1 MARIKIKELPV
12 IRYDEIQ
19 DTHITI
25 VETKEDTYQASIADM
40 KKVYSCDAKL
50 SAIVDAINEKLQ
62 ELEDLI
68 NSNNET
74 IYGAL
79 QELKDALGVIEN
91 NVKNLT
97 TRLKT
102 AEDKLENHESR
113 IGDLE
118 TSNSQIL
125 ERLDENDQINQDQNQ
140 KINSLI
146 NDNETNKQNIEDL
159 RDKIQEHDEHLSEI
173 DQTLED
179 HKQLIDSNKEETDNI
194 INENFEYLNDR
205 LQRKYMEL
213 LSIIDFYHHLTHDNE
228 GNVILDDGNTTII
241 IKVNE

>member
-1 MARIKIKELPV
+1 MLVDIV
-12 IRYDEIQ
+12 I
-19 DTHITI
+19 
-25 VETKEDTYQASIADM
+25 SILEPIP
-40 KKVYSCDAKL
+40 KLLFNKL
-50 SAIVDAINEKLQ
+50 SISSLVFLFVILISNTY
-62 ELEDLI
+62 LI

-74 IYGAL
+74 IYGDL

-102 AEDKLENHESR
+102 AEDKLENHESS

-159 RDKIQEHDEHLSEI
+159 QDKIQEHDEHLSEI